1 MAVIEVG
8 EYKLD
13 EYKLMQ
19 VRVKAR
25 GGADQ
30 RLILPNTSWNTR
42 GVFLLHDLN
51 TGSITPVEDI
61 VELLRQQGVL
71 ENCLVKEG

>member
-25 GGADQ
+25 GGVDQ

-42 GVFLLHDLN
+42 GVFLLHDMS
-51 TGSITPVEDI
+51 TGAITPVEDI
-61 VELLRQQGVL
+61 IELLKQQGAL
-71 ENCLVKEG
+71 EQCIIRES